1 MEFPMAIHQVGMDSI
16 GTAHSRKVQ
25 EKYTTLEP
33 EANAC
38 YISHVLLSVQ
48 VFHWRNNKHTKCIVE
63 MYKYA
68 RNFKS

>member
-1 MEFPMAIHQVGMDSI
+1 MAIHQVGMDSI

-48 VFHWRNNKHTKCIVE
+48 VFH
-63 MYKYA
+63 
-68 RNFKS
+68 